1 LLKLNFTAEASC
13 EMKTGI
19 AWPGGGRRGVDTSDE
34 QGELNHPST
43 HEGRASSDR
52 SSCSLGRGA
61 ATGLIRGPGLAAR
74 WSGDAPLLSD
84 AVCAPLRIL
93 RPGISLSLVVYERWC
108 LFLLACPRRRRAT
121 DFTHFYWLI
130 WLFSCQQPRAS
141 QEPENPRDG
150 GATAT
155 VAALWLWMPAGRIG
169 GGGGGPLLS
178 HNK

>member
-1 LLKLNFTAEASC
+1 MWNEDWYCLTRWGE
-13 EMKTGI
+13 E
-19 AWPGGGRRGVDTSDE
+19 GGGHLRWT
-34 QGELNHPST
+34 
-43 HEGRASSDR
+43 GRIKSPEHTWGPCILWQKLVFSW
-52 SSCSLGRGA
+52 RGA